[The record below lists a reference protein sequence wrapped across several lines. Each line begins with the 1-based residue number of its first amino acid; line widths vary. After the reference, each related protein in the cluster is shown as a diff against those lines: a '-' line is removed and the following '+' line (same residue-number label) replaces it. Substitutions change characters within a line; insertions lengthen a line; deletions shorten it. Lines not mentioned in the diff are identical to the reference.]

1 MEIKVRKKNGQY
13 EATTIIEDDE
23 QKPEDF
29 KDLNEDAIGTAQLF
43 MIQHPEFKE
52 VTYRTKLSKPNKK
65 EREATEI

>member
-1 MEIKVRKKNGQY
+1 MKIKVRKKDGLY
-13 EATTIIEDDE
+13 EAVTIIDDNE

-29 KDLNEDAIGTAQLF
+29 NDLNEDAIGTAQLF

-52 VTYRTKLSKPNKK
+52 VTYSTKLSRPDKK